1 MKDWGSDVGGGG
13 FETLSGSWTDCRRCS
28 VFNIRVGTALKP
40 FCEGIR
46 TLRVACSSLSSAEN
60 SYEVPFRLSALSS
73 VRSLMEESET
83 EAGAVMCHI
92 CFPSRAEKRLVTGEA
107 LLKGVGI
114 RVKSFGGT

>member
-13 FETLSGSWTDCRRCS
+13 FATISGSWTDCRRCS
-28 VFNIRVGTALKP
+28 VFDIWVGTTLKP
-40 FCEGIR
+40 FCEGMS
-46 TLRVACSSLSSAEN
+46 TLRVACSSLSPAEN

-73 VRSLMEESET
+73 ARSLMEESET

-92 CFPSRAEKRLVTGEA
+92 CFPSRVEKIVVAGEV